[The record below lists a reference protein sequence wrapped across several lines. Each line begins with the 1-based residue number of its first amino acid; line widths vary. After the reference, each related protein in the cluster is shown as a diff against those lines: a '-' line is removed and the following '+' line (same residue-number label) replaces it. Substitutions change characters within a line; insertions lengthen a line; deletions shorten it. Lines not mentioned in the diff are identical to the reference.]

1 MKKPIS
7 GTFHY
12 QSNPDL
18 LESIQSG
25 EKKPGIIELFAK
37 AIGRSSLL
45 MTTGLNARGRM
56 SIQDLPIKFTLPV
69 PRTPGGERGIVPP
82 SPKGGPG
89 GDAAAIPLPATL
101 SLLVLGLAGLFAVSR
116 RQSVR
121 PS

>member
-12 QSNPDL
+12 QINPDL

-25 EKKPGIIELFAK
+25 EQQPGIIELFAK

-45 MTTGLNARGRM
+45 MTMGLNARGRM

-82 SPKGGPG
+82 NPQGGPG
-89 GDAAAIPLPATL
+89 EDAAAVPLPATL
-101 SLLVLGLAGLFAVSR
+101 SLLALGLAGLFVSR